1 MISGRLRMKNFIFN
15 DKMWT
20 QWRENTVLRFKI
32 MDMDGRDKL
41 PRIHSS
47 VVRHLLAYNLRNSKL
62 MM

>member
-1 MISGRLRMKNFIFN
+1 MKNFVFN
-15 DKMWT
+15 DNMWT
-20 QWRENTVLRFKI
+20 QWQENTVLRFKI